1 MERFIQQV
9 TQLIRSKEAKAT
21 VAEELKQHL
30 TLAQAKHSERGL
42 SKEEAMTKAIQEMG
56 SPVAL
61 GVSMNKIHK
70 PKIDWLLIAAFS
82 ALLLCGFLPLEVPS
96 YPVKVFTILLGV
108 GLVVVLYRYDCRNLI
123 KHEMW
128 CFVATIAV
136 LLLLAYFPTYHINGK
151 PELKLGPFS
160 IDSLWTLP
168 MLVIGWAGHFAKK
181 RSLFGGFA
189 LFAFISMLFM
199 LQPHLITFIL
209 HSMMFMV
216 IFLCSKHTI
225 KTKVITIVTSAIAS
239 ATYIVFFL
247 ANAMPYQ
254 LTRVYAFINPENDSE
269 GSGYVYIR
277 LQQLISEATWF
288 GAIPFEG
295 IPALHTDFV
304 FAGIIRSYGFGPALF
319 IAVLLFVCIIRL
331 LVMIQKVSD
340 PFGRYLLTGSVT
352 LFATQVV
359 VNIGM
364 IFGFLPIMAM
374 SLPFISYGLMPTII
388 AAAMIGFGLS
398 VWRRKSYAI

>member
-9 TQLIRSKEAKAT
+9 TKLIRSNEAKAI

-30 TLAQAKHSERGL
+30 TLAQTKNMERGL
-42 SKEEAMTKAIQEMG
+42 SIEEAMTKAIQDMG

-82 ALLLCGFLPLEVPS
+82 ALLLCGFLPLEVPA
-96 YPVKVFTILLGV
+96 YPVKIFTILLGV
-108 GLVVVLYRYDCRNLI
+108 GLVVVLYRYDYRKLI
-123 KHEMW
+123 KYDKW
-128 CFVATIAV
+128 FFVATIVV
-136 LLLLAYFPTYHINGK
+136 LLLLVYFPTYHINSK
-151 PELKLGPFS
+151 PELKLGAFR
-160 IDSLWTLP
+160 IDSLWALP
-168 MLVIGWAGHFAKK
+168 ILVIAWAGHFAKK

-199 LQPHLITFIL
+199 LQPHLSAFIL
-209 HSMMFMV
+209 HTIMFMV

-225 KTKVITIVTSAIAS
+225 KTKVFTIVTSTIAS
-239 ATYIVFFL
+239 ATFIVFFL

-254 LTRVYAFINPENDSE
+254 VARIFAFINPDNDAE
-269 GSGYVYIR
+269 GFGYLYIR
-277 LQQLISEATWF
+277 LQELISEAEWF

-295 IPALHTDFV
+295 LPELHTDFV
-304 FAGIIRSYGFGPALF
+304 FAGIIRSYGIGPALF
-319 IAVLLFVCIIRL
+319 IAILLFVCIIRL
-331 LVMIQKVSD
+331 LVMIQKVRD

-364 IFGFLPIMAM
+364 IFGYLPIMAM

-398 VWRRKSYAI
+398 VWRRKLYII

>member
-9 TQLIRSKEAKAT
+9 AKLIRSKEAKAT

-30 TLAQAKHSERGL
+30 ALAQTKHMERGL
-42 SKEEAMTKAIQEMG
+42 SKEEAMRKAIQDMG
-56 SPVAL
+56 SPISL
-61 GVSMNKIHK
+61 GESMNKIHK

-82 ALLLCGFLPLEVPS
+82 ALLLCGFFPLEVPA
-96 YPVKVFTILLGV
+96 YPKKVFIIFLGV
-108 GLVVVLYRYDCRNLI
+108 GLVVVLYRYDYRKLT
-123 KHEMW
+123 KHAEW
-128 CFVATIAV
+128 FLVVTIVV
-136 LLLLAYFPTYHINGK
+136 LLLLGYFPTYYINGK
-151 PELKLGPFS
+151 PELKLGPFR

-168 MLVIGWAGHFAKK
+168 MLVIGWAGYFSKN

-189 LFAFISMLFM
+189 LFTFISMLFM
-199 LQPHLITFIL
+199 LQPHLIAFIL
-209 HSMMFMV
+209 HTIMFMV
-216 IFLCSKHTI
+216 IFLYSKHTI
-225 KTKVITIVTSAIAS
+225 KTKVITIVSSAIAG
-239 ATYIVFFL
+239 ATFIVFVL

-254 LTRVYAFINPENDSE
+254 LMRVYAFINPANDAE

-277 LQQLISEATWF
+277 LQQLIREAKWF

-295 IPALHTDFV
+295 IPELHTDFV
-304 FAGIIRSYGFGPALF
+304 FAGIIRSYGFGPAVF
-319 IAVLLFVCIIRL
+319 IAILLFVCIIRL
-331 LVMIQKVSD
+331 LLIIQKVRD
-340 PFGRYLLTGSVT
+340 PFGRYLLTGSMT

-398 VWRRKSYAI
+398 VWRRKSYVI

>member
-1 MERFIQQV
+1 MESFIQQV
-9 TQLIRSKEAKAT
+9 TKLIRSKEAKAT

-30 TLAQAKHSERGL
+30 TLAQTKYMEHGL
-42 SKEEAMTKAIQEMG
+42 PEEGAMKKAIQDMG

-61 GVSMNKIHK
+61 GRSMNKIHK

-82 ALLLCGFLPLEVPS
+82 ALLLCGFLPLEAPAYS
-96 YPVKVFTILLGV
+96 KKIITILLGV
-108 GLVVVLYRYDCRNLI
+108 GLVIVLYRYDYRKLI
-123 KHEMW
+123 KHAKW
-128 CFVATIAV
+128 IFVATIVV
-136 LLLLAYFPTYHINGK
+136 LLLLAYFPTNHINGK
-151 PELKLGPFS
+151 PELKLGAFR

-168 MLVIGWAGHFAKK
+168 LLVIGWASYFTKK
-181 RSLFGGFA
+181 RPLLGGFA

-199 LQPHLITFIL
+199 LQPHLIAFIL
-209 HSMMFMV
+209 HTMMFMV

-225 KTKVITIVTSAIAS
+225 KTKVITIVTSAIAG
-239 ATYIVFFL
+239 TTFIVFLL

-254 LTRVYAFINPENDSE
+254 VARIFAFVNPDKDPE
-269 GSGYVYIR
+269 GFGYLYIR
-277 LQQLISEATWF
+277 LQQLISEARWF

-295 IPALHTDFV
+295 IPELHTDFV
-304 FAGIIRSYGFGPALF
+304 FAGIIRSYGLGPALF
-319 IAVLLFVCIIRL
+319 IAVLLFICIIRL
-331 LVMIQKVSD
+331 LVIIQKVRD
-340 PFGRYLLTGSVT
+340 PFGRYLLTGSLT

-388 AAAMIGFGLS
+388 AAVMIGFGLS
-398 VWRRKSYAI
+398 VWRLKSYVI